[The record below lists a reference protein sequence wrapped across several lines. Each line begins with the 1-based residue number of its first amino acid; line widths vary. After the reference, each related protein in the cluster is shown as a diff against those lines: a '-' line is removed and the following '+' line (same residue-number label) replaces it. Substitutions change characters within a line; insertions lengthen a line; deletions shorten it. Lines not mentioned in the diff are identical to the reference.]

1 MYSASRYRT
10 RRLIGSVFFAAAVAA
25 MILFLVFP
33 IYVMFI
39 TSVES
44 YSEIFRSPPAWIP
57 NEWHWGNYVQ
67 VWQSLP
73 LLRLLGNSAIVA
85 VSTVLLNLLVSFP
98 AAYALARYRFRG
110 NQLVR
115 LTMLFTQML
124 SPVIVLIPLFQILK
138 VLHLINTLPGLI
150 LVQLGFTSAFTVWLL
165 IGFFQQIPLELE
177 EAAIVDG
184 ASIPQVLIRIVVPT
198 AAPGIFASA
207 MYAFISVWSD
217 FVFAFTLISSESK
230 KLVTVGL
237 FDLAGARV
245 THWELLMGAALI
257 AIVPTFTVFLYMRRF
272 LVSGGWSGAIK

>member
-1 MYSASRYRT
+1 M
-10 RRLIGSVFFAAAVAA
+10 RRVIGQALFAVAVLA
-25 MILFLVFP
+25 MVLFLVFP

-39 TSVES
+39 TSVKS
-44 YSEIFRSPPAWIP
+44 YSEIFRSPPTWIP
-57 NEWHWGNYVQ
+57 AQWHWGNYAQ
-67 VWQSLP
+67 VWRSLP
-73 LLRLLGNSAIVA
+73 LLTLLRNSAIVA
-85 VSTVLLNLLVSFP
+85 VSTVTLNLLVSFP

-115 LTMLFTQML
+115 LLMLFTQML

-138 VLHLINTLPGLI
+138 LLHLINSLPGLI

-184 ASIPQVLIRIVVPT
+184 ASIPQVLVRIVVPT

-207 MYAFISVWSD
+207 MYAFITVWSD

-257 AIVPTFTVFLYMRRF
+257 AVVPTFAIFLYMRRF